1 MRMRRKSHL
10 DERVA
15 ACGKYL
21 LKTEREDFYAK
32 SPEDRYDIIDLTEIF
47 GNNAPVMLEIGCGK
61 GGFAF
66 KHAEKYPDVNL
77 IAVEKISNVI
87 IEACEKADTEKLANL
102 RFMNVGAENLL
113 YYLKPETISRIY
125 LNFSCPYPKYTYRN
139 RRLTYYRY
147 LEIYKK
153 LLTSDGEIR
162 LKTDN
167 REFFEFSLQSLSEN
181 GFALKNIS
189 LDLHSDDLSENIET
203 EYEKM
208 FVSQGKR
215 IYKLEAYIK
224 R

>member
-1 MRMRRKSHL
+1 MRRKSRL
-10 DERVA
+10 DERITE
-15 ACGKYL
+15 CGEHL
-21 LKTEREDFYAK
+21 LITEGCDFYK
-32 SPEDRYDIIDLTEIF
+32 KPEQEKYDIIDLKKVF
-47 GNNAPVMLEIGCGK
+47 GNDNPVMLEIGCGK

-66 KHAEKYPDVNL
+66 KIAEKYPEINF

-87 IEACEKADTEKLANL
+87 IEACEKADREKPKNL
-102 RFMNVGAENLL
+102 RFMNVAAENLL
-113 YYLKPETISRIY
+113 YYLGEHSISVIF

-153 LLTSDGEIR
+153 LLTIDGEIR

-181 GFALKNIS
+181 GFTLKNIS